1 MEYEKELHKEE
12 SPSKSCQTGS
22 PSHNTPVFVAVVI
35 IAVSGFAN
43 VIDIAGPVAAVAVK
57 ASGTGYHGLP
67 GILNAIRS

>member
-1 MEYEKELHKEE
+1 MRKSYIKRSNH
-12 SPSKSCQTGS
+12 PSRVKLVALAT
-22 PSHNTPVFVAVVI
+22 TPGFVAVVI